1 MLFLAKLI
9 LVRLRK
15 TTNLHIRNVTKISTG
30 QILEL
35 YISNELLKFPC
46 KVNINLFFVAF
57 E

>member
-1 MLFLAKLI
+1 MLFLAKLM
-9 LVRLRK
+9 LQGLRK
-15 TTNLHIRNVTKISTG
+15 ITNLHIRNVTKISTG

-57 E
+57 D